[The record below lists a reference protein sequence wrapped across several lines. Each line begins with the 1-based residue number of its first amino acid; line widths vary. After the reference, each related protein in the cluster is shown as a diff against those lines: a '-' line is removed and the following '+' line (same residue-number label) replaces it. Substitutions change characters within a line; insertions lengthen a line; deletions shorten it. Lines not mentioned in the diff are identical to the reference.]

1 MKFYTGKPKIDQ
13 PIFMYYGKD
22 SNVVQMCNI
31 LEASKKDERINKK

>member
-1 MKFYTGKPKIDQ
+1 MKFYTGKPKSGQ

-22 SNVVQMCNI
+22 SNVFQICDI